1 MSDSFLDEKKTIIF
15 DNGMVVN
22 TVTGE
27 FVSEADFSANKYIQF
42 IKQIELATAKVFS

>member
-1 MSDSFLDEKKTIIF
+1 MSDSFLDEKKAIIF

-27 FVSEADFSANKYIQF
+27 FVSEAVLLLINIYNLSSK
-42 IKQIELATAKVFS
+42 